1 MQAPSANRPLPSPRH
16 PAGLQGTSTDTVVP
30 GPLAYDRTM
39 KIVPMTPAL
48 EARRLRTNG
57 RSGPLS
63 YYVEGDGPPLLLL
76 HSINAA
82 AAVHEVAP
90 LFLHA
95 ARTRRVYA
103 PDLPGF
109 GYSDRS
115 DRRYGVGLY
124 CDAVRDML
132 AVITRDCGKA
142 PVDALALSL
151 AGEFLARV
159 ATEAPTAFRSLTLVT
174 PTGFNR
180 GSNLLRAAPGSN
192 REVPGLYMAATIA
205 LWRESLYAGLV
216 SRRSIRY
223 FLERTF
229 GSKDVPES
237 LVEYS
242 WITSHQPGASNA
254 PFAFLS
260 GRLFS
265 RDIRNVYERITVPVW
280 LPHATRGDFKDFSE
294 ASWTRTRR
302 NWKVQAYATGAMV
315 HFEQL
320 ADFCEDWD
328 AFLARP
334 ERASG

>member
-1 MQAPSANRPLPSPRH
+1 
-16 PAGLQGTSTDTVVP
+16 
-30 GPLAYDRTM
+30 M

-63 YYVEGDGPPLLLL
+63 YYVGGDGPPLLLL

-82 AAVHEVAP
+82 ASAHEVAP

-95 ARTRRVYA
+95 AKTRRVYA

-115 DRRYGVGLY
+115 DRRYGIGLY

-132 AVITRDCGKA
+132 AVIATDSGST
-142 PVDALALSL
+142 PLDALALSL
-151 AGEFLARV
+151 SAEFLARV
-159 ATEAPTAFRSLTLVT
+159 ATEAPTAFRTLTLVT
-174 PTGFNR
+174 PTGFSR
-180 GSNLLRAAPGSN
+180 GANMYRAAPGSN
-192 REVPGLYMAATIA
+192 RELPGIYMATTIP

-229 GSKDVPES
+229 GSKNVPDA

-265 RDIRNVYERITVPVW
+265 RDIRNVYERLALPIW
-280 LPHATRGDFKDFSE
+280 LPHGTRGDFKDFSE

-302 NWKVQAYATGAMV
+302 NWTVQAYATGAMI
-315 HFEQL
+315 HFEQPE
-320 ADFCEDWD
+320 AFCADWD
-328 AFLARP
+328 SFLARP
-334 ERASG
+334 GG

>member
-1 MQAPSANRPLPSPRH
+1 
-16 PAGLQGTSTDTVVP
+16 
-30 GPLAYDRTM
+30 M

-48 EARRLRTNG
+48 EARRLRTDG

-63 YYVEGDGPPLLLL
+63 YYVEGDGPPMLLL

-82 AAVHEVAP
+82 AAVHEIAP
-90 LFLHA
+90 VFQHA

-132 AVITRDCGKA
+132 AVIARDVGKG
-142 PVDALALSL
+142 PIDALALSL
-151 AGEFLARV
+151 SAEFLARV
-159 ATEAPTAFRSLTLVT
+159 ATEAPSAFRTLTLVT
-174 PTGFNR
+174 PTGFSR
-180 GSNLLRAAPGSN
+180 GANLLRGAPGSN
-192 REVPGLYMAATIA
+192 REIPGIYLATTIA

-229 GSKDVPES
+229 GSKDVPDA

-265 RDIRNVYERITVPVW
+265 RDIRNVYEKLAVPVW
-280 LPHATRGDFKDFSE
+280 MPHATRGDFRDFSE
-294 ASWTRTRR
+294 ASWTHSRD
-302 NWKVQAYATGAMV
+302 NWQVQACPTGAMV
-315 HFEQL
+315 FFEQP
-320 ADFCEDWD
+320 AAFCKDWD
-328 AFLARP
+328 AFLDHL
-334 ERASG
+334 